1 MQISSIIRRAVAGVA
16 AASMLVAVAAC
27 GTSKDN
33 KTAGGEGGS
42 GTIEVVASI
51 NQWGSVAK
59 DLGGSHVDV
68 TNIMTKTN
76 VEAHDYEP
84 TSQDVAKF
92 GTAKVAVVN
101 GADYDPWASKA
112 ASATKATL
120 VTAAETA
127 GIKEGDNPHVWFS
140 AKVRNNTADAITAA
154 YQKADPSHKD
164 DYAKLN
170 KEWHAKED
178 QLESKIKDASAKT
191 KDVPYAATESV
202 AWYLADDLGMKDAT
216 PTGYAQAS
224 ANESEPTPSDI
235 KAFQDALKGGSIKM
249 LVFNTQEANST
260 TDQITGAAKSANVPI
275 VELTEQMP
283 KEYTNLLDWMSA
295 SSTSSPRRDA
305 GALILSLSISPST
318 AGLLAGASSL
328 LRMEGHHSVRGSS
341 EQSPIASR
349 RAPGNESSDSAGL
362 EWRHFHDV
370 DAVSSDG

>member
-33 KTAGGEGGS
+33 KTAGGEGGN

-101 GADYDPWASKA
+101 GAAYDPWASKA

-178 QLESKIKDASAKT
+178 QLESKIKETSAKT
-191 KDVPYAATESV
+191 EGLPYAATESV
-202 AWYLADDLGMKDAT
+202 AWYLADDLKMAAAT
-216 PTGYAQAS
+216 PKGYAQAS
-224 ANESEPTPSDI
+224 ANESEPTPADNKDFQATL
-235 KAFQDALKGGSIKM
+235 KAGFIKM
-249 LVFNTQEANST
+249 FVFNSQEANST
-260 TDQITGAAKSANVPI
+260 TDQITGAAKDANVPI
-275 VELTEQMP
+275 VELAEQMP
-283 KEYTNLLDWMSA
+283 KQYTNLLDWMSA
-295 SSTSSPRRDA
+295 LGDQFA
-305 GALILSLSISPST
+305 A
-318 AGLLAGASSL
+318 
-328 LRMEGHHSVRGSS
+328 
-341 EQSPIASR
+341 
-349 RAPGNESSDSAGL
+349 
-362 EWRHFHDV
+362 
-370 DAVSSDG
+370 AVK

>member
-1 MQISSIIRRAVAGVA
+1 MSIMSNAKRALAIA
-16 AASMLVAVAAC
+16 TASATLFSMAAC
-27 GTSKDN
+27 GSSNAAGSKSDSSS
-33 KTAGGEGGS
+33 AASS
-42 GTIEVVASI
+42 GKIEVVASI
-51 NQWGSVAK
+51 NQWGSVAE
-59 DLGGSHVDV
+59 DLGGSNVEV
-68 TNIMTKTN
+68 TNIMAKTN

-101 GADYDPWASKA
+101 GADYDPWATKA
-112 ASATKATL
+112 AKSTKATL
-120 VTAAETA
+120 VTAAETT

-140 AKVRNNTADAITAA
+140 AKVRSSTADAITAA

-178 QLESKIKDASAKT
+178 RLESKIKDASAKT

-260 TDQITGAAKSANVPI
+260 TDQITGAARANVPI

-295 SSTSSPRRDA
+295 
-305 GALILSLSISPST
+305 L
-318 AGLLAGASSL
+318 
-328 LRMEGHHSVRGSS
+328 
-341 EQSPIASR
+341 
-349 RAPGNESSDSAGL
+349 
-362 EWRHFHDV
+362 V
-370 DAVSSDG
+370 DQFAKA

>member
-140 AKVRNNTADAITAA
+140 AKVRSNTADAITAA

-178 QLESKIKDASAKT
+178 QLESKIKETSAKT
-191 KDVPYAATESV
+191 EGLPYAATESV
-202 AWYLADDLGMKDAT
+202 AWYLADDLKMTDAT
-216 PTGYAQAS
+216 PKGYAQAS
-224 ANESEPTPSDI
+224 ANESEPTPADI
-235 KAFQDALKGGSIKM
+235 KDFQDTLKAGFIKM
-249 LVFNTQEANST
+249 FVFNSQEANST
-260 TDQITGAAKSANVPI
+260 TDQITGASKDANVPI
-275 VELTEQMP
+275 VELAEQMP
-283 KEYTNLLDWMSA
+283 KQYTNLLDWMSA
-295 SSTSSPRRDA
+295 
-305 GALILSLSISPST
+305 L
-318 AGLLAGASSL
+318 
-328 LRMEGHHSVRGSS
+328 
-341 EQSPIASR
+341 
-349 RAPGNESSDSAGL
+349 
-362 EWRHFHDV
+362 V
-370 DAVSSDG
+370 DQFAAAVK

>member
-33 KTAGGEGGS
+33 KTAGGEGGN

-178 QLESKIKDASAKT
+178 QLESKIKETSAKT
-191 KDVPYAATESV
+191 EGLPYAATESV
-202 AWYLADDLGMKDAT
+202 AWYLADDLKMTDAT
-216 PTGYAQAS
+216 PKGYAQAS
-224 ANESEPTPSDI
+224 ANESEPTPADI
-235 KAFQDALKGGSIKM
+235 KDFQDTLKAGFIKM
-249 LVFNTQEANST
+249 FVFNSQEANST
-260 TDQITGAAKSANVPI
+260 TDQITGAAKDANVPI
-275 VELTEQMP
+275 VELAEQMP
-283 KEYTNLLDWMSA
+283 KQYTNLLDWMSA
-295 SSTSSPRRDA
+295 
-305 GALILSLSISPST
+305 L
-318 AGLLAGASSL
+318 
-328 LRMEGHHSVRGSS
+328 
-341 EQSPIASR
+341 
-349 RAPGNESSDSAGL
+349 
-362 EWRHFHDV
+362 V
-370 DAVSSDG
+370 DQFAAAVK

>member
-101 GADYDPWASKA
+101 GADYDPWATKA

-178 QLESKIKDASAKT
+178 QLESKIKEL
-191 KDVPYAATESV
+191 V
-202 AWYLADDLGMKDAT
+202 
-216 PTGYAQAS
+216 QAM
-224 ANESEPTPSDI
+224 
-235 KAFQDALKGGSIKM
+235 ALEEKKY
-249 LVFNTQEANST
+249 EEE
-260 TDQITGAAKSANVPI
+260 K
-275 VELTEQMP
+275 
-283 KEYTNLLDWMSA
+283 
-295 SSTSSPRRDA
+295 
-305 GALILSLSISPST
+305 
-318 AGLLAGASSL
+318 
-328 LRMEGHHSVRGSS
+328 H
-341 EQSPIASR
+341 
-349 RAPGNESSDSAGL
+349 
-362 EWRHFHDV
+362 
-370 DAVSSDG
+370 

>member
-178 QLESKIKDASAKT
+178 QLESRIKETSAKT
-191 KDVPYAATESV
+191 EGLPYAATESV
-202 AWYLADDLGMKDAT
+202 AWYLADDLKMTDAT
-216 PTGYAQAS
+216 PKGYAQAS
-224 ANESEPTPSDI
+224 ANESEPTPADI
-235 KAFQDALKGGSIKM
+235 KDFQDTLKAGFIKM
-249 LVFNTQEANST
+249 FVFNSQEANST
-260 TDQITGAAKSANVPI
+260 TDQITGAAKDANVPI
-275 VELTEQMP
+275 VELAEQMP
-283 KEYTNLLDWMSA
+283 KQYTNLLDWMSA
-295 SSTSSPRRDA
+295 
-305 GALILSLSISPST
+305 L
-318 AGLLAGASSL
+318 
-328 LRMEGHHSVRGSS
+328 
-341 EQSPIASR
+341 
-349 RAPGNESSDSAGL
+349 
-362 EWRHFHDV
+362 V
-370 DAVSSDG
+370 DQFAAAVK

>member
-178 QLESKIKDASAKT
+178 QLESKIKETSAKT
-191 KDVPYAATESV
+191 EGLPYAATESV
-202 AWYLADDLGMKDAT
+202 AWYLADDLKMTDAT
-216 PTGYAQAS
+216 PKGYAQAS
-224 ANESEPTPSDI
+224 ANESEPTPADI
-235 KAFQDALKGGSIKM
+235 KDFQDTLKAGFIKM
-249 LVFNTQEANST
+249 FVFNSQEANST
-260 TDQITGAAKSANVPI
+260 TDQITGAAKDANVPI
-275 VELTEQMP
+275 VELAEQMP
-283 KEYTNLLDWMSA
+283 KQYTNLLDWMSA
-295 SSTSSPRRDA
+295 
-305 GALILSLSISPST
+305 L
-318 AGLLAGASSL
+318 
-328 LRMEGHHSVRGSS
+328 
-341 EQSPIASR
+341 
-349 RAPGNESSDSAGL
+349 
-362 EWRHFHDV
+362 V
-370 DAVSSDG
+370 DQFAAAVK